1 MSTRFAEPY
10 WAAQK
15 YMGNV
20 PYGVAKAATDKMTRT
35 HFINSRLC
43 ERRLGGCSAR
53 RGATQRVVPFASD
66 ATTRCAAQIPFAQ
79 GAIYEMSSN
88 DMSHELRE
96 YNVAVVSL
104 YPGLV
109 RDEKVMEPAALVD
122 LSNSLSNSES
132 PEFVGRAVAALSA
145 DARLSSKSGRV
156 LTTADLAQEYGF
168 TDVDGKRSKP
178 VDLESVQ

>member
-53 RGATQRVVPFASD
+53 RGATQRVVPFASS

-79 GAIYEMSSN
+79 VAIYEMSSAYPPDSSAAQMPSSLARDLEN
-88 DMSHELRE
+88 ARGWAKLNANAKKSPDKIARRIRMPHCRDLPSPTCL
-96 YNVAVVSL
+96 VALSGV
-104 YPGLV
+104 GQQ
-109 RDEKVMEPAALVD
+109 PAAQHHG
-122 LSNSLSNSES
+122 N
-132 PEFVGRAVAALSA
+132 P
-145 DARLSSKSGRV
+145 
-156 LTTADLAQEYGF
+156 
-168 TDVDGKRSKP
+168 
-178 VDLESVQ
+178 

>member
-20 PYGVAKAATDKMTRT
+20 PCVAKAATDKMT
-35 HFINSRLC
+35 
-43 ERRLGGCSAR
+43 
-53 RGATQRVVPFASD
+53 
-66 ATTRCAAQIPFAQ
+66 
-79 GAIYEMSSN
+79 N

-109 RDEKVMEPAALVD
+109 RTEKVMEPAALVD

-156 LTTADLAQEYGF
+156 LTTADLAKEYGF
-168 TDVDGKRSKP
+168 TDVDGKRPKP

>member
-53 RGATQRVVPFASD
+53 RGATQQRD
-66 ATTRCAAQIPFAQ
+66 APPR
-79 GAIYEMSSN
+79 SRS
-88 DMSHELRE
+88 RR
-96 YNVAVVSL
+96 
-104 YPGLV
+104 GLFM
-109 RDEKVMEPAALVD
+109 K
-122 LSNSLSNSES
+122 
-132 PEFVGRAVAALSA
+132 
-145 DARLSSKSGRV
+145 
-156 LTTADLAQEYGF
+156 
-168 TDVDGKRSKP
+168 
-178 VDLESVQ
+178 